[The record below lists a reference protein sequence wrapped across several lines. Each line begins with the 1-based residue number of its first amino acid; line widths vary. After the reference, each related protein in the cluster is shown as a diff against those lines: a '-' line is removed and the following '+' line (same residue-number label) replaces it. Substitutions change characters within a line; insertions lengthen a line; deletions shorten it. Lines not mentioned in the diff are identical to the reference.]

1 MEARN
6 VASLVCGLVLEL
18 MKPNCSV
25 PRATYRLQLNRDF
38 TFAQATAVV
47 PYLSALGISHCYISP
62 FLKARPGSMHGYDIV
77 DHNSLNPEIGGP
89 EEFDHFVDTLHKHE
103 MGLIL
108 DIVPNHMAVM
118 GSDNE
123 WWLDV
128 LENGPASSYACF
140 FDIDW
145 RPLKD
150 ELHGKVLV
158 PVLHDHYGTVLES
171 GELKLVFRKENGDF
185 YIAYKEHRF
194 PIGPREYPR
203 ILRRSIESLLLKLG
217 EQNPDLLELQSLI
230 TAFGHLPGRQELS
243 SERLAER
250 NRDKEINKRRLAALC
265 ARAPQIAVGIEEAVD
280 AMNGNPADPESFES
294 LHELI
299 KAQTFRLANWRVA
312 SDDINYRRFFDTN
325 DLAGICTENE
335 AVFQA
340 THRLI
345 LNFVAEGKVDGLRVD
360 HPDGLYDPAQYFER
374 LRRSLVEAANHGKS
388 GEAGSRYVVIEKI
401 LTGSERLRSE
411 WPVAGTTGYDFSNLV
426 NGLFVDPAAA
436 ARFARI
442 YHNFTRNEIDFGE
455 LAYRCRKLI
464 IRVALVSELN
474 VLANRLT
481 RIALSKR
488 HTCDFTLNSLRDAL
502 MEVVANFPVYRTYV
516 SPAGISESDANYID
530 GAIRAAKRRNPA
542 VDTSVLDFVRDVLL
556 TRIADGQDPAYQKT
570 VTAFAMK
577 FQQFSS
583 PVMAKG
589 LEDTAFYRY
598 NRLVSL
604 NDVGGDLH
612 CFGLTAPAFHA
623 ANQERLRDWP
633 HTMLATSTHDSK
645 RSEDVRA
652 RINVLSEIPGLWR
665 LHVRQWKLL
674 NCEHRRVV
682 NEQTAPSANDEY
694 FLYQTLIG
702 AWPAEPFS
710 NADDRKIFRERIEN
724 YMLKALREAKQN
736 TSWINRNTEYE
747 HAVSSFVAALLN
759 TDSGNPFLDNFV
771 PFQQRVARIGLWN
784 SLSQTLLKLACPGVP
799 DIYQGNDLWD
809 FSLVDPDNRRPV
821 DYFRRARAL
830 EDLRNFGNDPGN
842 SAAKES
848 LAAPQDG
855 RLKLYV
861 IWKTLGLRK
870 QYPALFREGEYV
882 PLAVHGARAN
892 HAVAFIRRFEGVN
905 ALVIVPRLIG
915 GLLSQLEGSP
925 TGPEIWQDTHILLPS
940 CPCSTTYRSVFTGDA
955 PELVK
960 TADQLRM
967 NLSTALADL
976 PVALYLQ

>member
-1 MEARN
+1 
-6 VASLVCGLVLEL
+6 
-18 MKPNCSV
+18 MKLNNSI

-47 PYLSALGISHCYISP
+47 PYLSALGISHCYVSP
-62 FLKARPGSMHGYDIV
+62 LLKARPGSMHGYDIV
-77 DHNSLNPEIGGP
+77 DHNSLNPEIGSP
-89 EEFDHFVDTLHKHE
+89 EEFDRFVATLHKHE

-108 DIVPNHMAVM
+108 DVVPNHMAVM

-128 LENGPASSYACF
+128 LENGQASSYACF

-150 ELHGKVLV
+150 ELYGKVLV
-158 PVLHDHYGTVLES
+158 PVLHEHYGTVLES

-185 YIAYKEHRF
+185 YLAYKEHRF

-203 ILRRSIESLLLKLG
+203 ILQRSTDSLLSKLG
-217 EQNPDLLELQSLI
+217 EQNPDLLEFQSLI

-265 ARAPQIAVGIEEAVD
+265 ARTPQIASGIEAAVD
-280 AMNGNPADPESFES
+280 AMNGNPADPESFEA

-325 DLAGICTENE
+325 DLAGICMENE

-340 THRLI
+340 THRLV

-374 LRRSLVEAANHGKS
+374 LRRSLVEALNHGEN
-388 GEAGSRYVVIEKI
+388 GEGDSRYVVIEKI

-436 ARFARI
+436 ACFARI
-442 YHNFTRNEIDFGE
+442 YHNFSRNEIDFGE

-474 VLANRLT
+474 VLANQLT

-516 SPAGISESDANYID
+516 SPAGISESDANYIAA
-530 GAIRAAKRRNPA
+530 AIRAAKRRNPA
-542 VDTSVLDFVRDVLL
+542 ADTSVLDFVRDVLL
-556 TRIADGQDPAYQKT
+556 TRIADGQDAAYQKT

-598 NRLVSL
+598 NRLISL

-612 CFGLTAPAFHA
+612 NFGLSGSAFHK
-623 ANQERLRDWP
+623 ANEERLRDWP

-665 LHVRQWKLL
+665 LHVRQWKHL
-674 NCEHRRVV
+674 NRGHRSVV
-682 NEQTAPSANDEY
+682 SEQTAPSANDEY

-702 AWPAEPFS
+702 AWPQEPFR
-710 NADDRKIFRERIEN
+710 NADDRKMFRERIEN

-747 HAVSSFVAALLN
+747 NAVSSFVAALLN
-759 TDSGNPFLDNFV
+759 IDSDNPFLENFV
-771 PFQQRVARIGLWN
+771 PFQQRVARAGLWN
-784 SLSQTLLKLACPGVP
+784 SLSQTLLKLTCPGVP
-799 DIYQGNDLWD
+799 DIYQGNDLWN
-809 FSLVDPDNRRPV
+809 FSLVDPDNRRAV
-821 DYFRRARAL
+821 DYFRREREL
-830 EDLRNFGNDPGN
+830 ENLRNFHGDPGN
-842 SAAKES
+842 PAAKEL
-848 LAAPQDG
+848 LAAPEHG
-855 RLKLYV
+855 RLKLFV

-870 QYPALFREGEYV
+870 QYPALFREGEYF
-882 PLAVHGARAN
+882 PLAVQGAKAN
-892 HAVAFIRRFEGVN
+892 HALAFIRRFEGVN

-915 GLLSQLEGSP
+915 GLVKQLEGSP
-925 TGPEIWQDTHILLPS
+925 TGPEVWQDTHILLPS
-940 CPCSTTYRSVFTGDA
+940 CPCSTAYRNLFTGDA
-955 PELVK
+955 PELTK
-960 TADQLRM
+960 TSDQLRM
-967 NLSTALADL
+967 DLSTAFAEF